1 MGGVQKWTIVAQYA
15 SNMKLSLRPHVV
27 TDFVSLVS
35 YRLILEFANDWQQ
48 KGPENTKLLIFRPK
62 KYFLSLRLGFV
73 WKKKLEN
80 LFVIQLFFRF
90 GRAVG
95 SLLLSDVPSAAV

>member
-48 KGPENTKLLIFRPK
+48 KGPENTTLLIFRPQ
-62 KYFLSLRLGFV
+62 KYFCPWDWASFEKKIEKSLRNSIIV
-73 WKKKLEN
+73 
-80 LFVIQLFFRF
+80 
-90 GRAVG
+90 
-95 SLLLSDVPSAAV
+95 